1 MDTPRVILNQ
11 AHKMGKMRAVSAL
24 PRLIRLSTRDNVA
37 VAVKPLHA
45 GDPVEEGGVRVT
57 PSQPIPAGH
66 KVAIQPIQSGAE
78 IVKYGEVI
86 GIATADIAAG
96 AHVHVHNVRSARL
109 PG

>member
-1 MDTPRVILNQ
+1 MQ
-11 AHKMGKMRAVSAL
+11 ATAAV
-24 PRLIRLSTRDNVA
+24 PRLIRLNPGDNVA
-37 VAVKPLHA
+37 VAVKALRA

-66 KVAIQPIQSGAE
+66 KVALHPIPSGAE
-78 IVKYGEVI
+78 VVKYGEVI
-86 GIATADIAAG
+86 GIATVDIAAG